1 MKGIEL
7 PINVL
12 VIVAIAVIVLLGI
25 VVLYF
30 IGFNPFS
37 GSISITSLKNSGC
50 SNFSLNFNCGSRGT
64 GGIGSPNDPE
74 DICLPVNTY
83 LTRPCFPNGPE
94 ASNLQQLCTGYFGAS
109 TPAQCRQVCG
119 CL

>member
-12 VIVAIAVIVLLGI
+12 VIVAIAVIVLLGL

-37 GSISITSLKNSGC
+37 GSISLTSLKNQGC
-50 SNFSLNFNCGSRGT
+50 SNFSLNFNCGGRGAT
-64 GGIGSPNDPE
+64 TS
-74 DICLPVNTY
+74 DIILPANSYNLRANTLNALCNQY
-83 LTRPCFPNGPE
+83 FNATTE
-94 ASNLQQLCTGYFGAS
+94 AE
-109 TPAQCRQVCG
+109 CRSLCG

>member
-1 MKGIEL
+1 MKGVEL

-12 VIVAIAVIVLLGI
+12 VIVTIAVIVLLGL

-37 GSISITSLKNSGC
+37 GSVSLTSLKNAGC

-64 GGIGSPNDPE
+64 GGVGSPKDPQ

-83 LTRPCFPNGPE
+83 LTGDCTAN
-94 ASNLQQLCTGYFGAS
+94 NLQKLCTNYFGAA
-109 TPAQCRQVCG
+109 TATQCRQTCG